1 MQMDGCDAR
10 LWFPATERNR
20 ALIAAVLEPLLPQ
33 QGLVLEIASGS
44 GEHLCHF
51 QQQFA
56 ASHPLLRWQ
65 GSDPDPLH
73 RCSLQAWADAL
84 GLSAMAEPLDLDA
97 TAVPWPALDPALM
110 LCINMI
116 HIAPWQAC
124 EGLISEAGRQLA
136 PGALLV
142 LYGPFIEAD
151 VPTSPSNQAFDA
163 SLRSRDP
170 HWGLRQLEQVR
181 ELARNCGLEPAGRW
195 PMPANNLTVAFR
207 RLG

>member
-1 MQMDGCDAR
+1 MDDGR
-10 LWFPATERNR
+10 LHFPATARNR
-20 ALIAAVLEPLLPQ
+20 EAIAEVLEPLLPQ
-33 QGLVLEIASGS
+33 RGLVLEIASGS

-97 TAVPWPALDPALM
+97 TAVPWPALDPALI

-124 EGLISEAGRQLA
+124 EGLMVEASAQLSPGGR
-136 PGALLV
+136 LV
-142 LYGPFIEAD
+142 LYGPFVEDA
-151 VPTSPSNQAFDA
+151 VPTSTSNEAFDA
-163 SLRSRDP
+163 TLRNRDAR
-170 HWGLRQLEQVR
+170 WGLRRLEEVTALAARFGLEQDR
-181 ELARNCGLEPAGRW
+181 RW
-195 PMPANNLTVAFR
+195 SMPANNLTVTFR

>member
-1 MQMDGCDAR
+1 MEDDAR
-10 LWFPATERNR
+10 LFFPATERNR
-20 ALIAAVLEPLLPQ
+20 EPIAATLKTWLPDGAVVLE
-33 QGLVLEIASGS
+33 VASGS

-97 TAVPWPALDPALM
+97 TAVPWPALDPALI

-116 HIAPWQAC
+116 HIAPWAAC
-124 EGLISEAGRQLA
+124 QGLLAEAGRQL
-136 PGALLV
+136 PIGGQLV
-142 LYGPFIEAD
+142 LYGPFVEQL
-151 VPTSPSNQAFDA
+151 VPTSPSNEAFDA

-170 HWGLRQLEQVR
+170 RWGLRSLEQVSA
-181 ELARNCGLEPAGRW
+181 LAASHGLQLSGRW
-195 PMPANNLTVAFR
+195 AMPANNLTVAFR
-207 RLG
+207 RSG